1 MDPVYSTATGT
12 DLRDTLTS
20 VADTDGVEGLLL
32 LATPMDAVV
41 EDTFEA
47 TLGALSVPVFGGV
60 FPEIIHDGEPT
71 ESGLLAVGLPA
82 EPTIT
87 TLENASDPDREFA
100 TDLDPE
106 LPAEGYETA
115 FVFVDAYADEV
126 PTVIESLFRTY
137 GVGLN
142 FIGGGAGRLDDESSP
157 SLFTSEGVIEDAAV
171 MAAVDVPMEIGVK
184 HGWETIAGPFRVTG
198 ADGPTV
204 TELDGEPAFSV
215 YQDVVE
221 EHADTTVTRENF
233 FEVAKS
239 YPFGITRLDAEQIVR
254 DPFDVDGDALTC
266 FGSVPEGEFVNIL
279 TGDIDSLVSAAGE
292 AYETAVDGD
301 DGDEALYAFD
311 CISRRLY
318 LDDEFDRELSA
329 VDGDEESLVGALTI
343 GEIANDGSGHLDY
356 YNKTAVIGAM
366 TDR

>member
-1 MDPVYSTATGT
+1 MIQPHGNTLVDRVVTPQRAEEIRAGFDDLFTVELDWNLFFDFVNLAQGVYSPLEGFMSRN
-12 DLRDTLTS
+12 DFMKVVNDITL
-20 VADTDGVEGLLL
+20 
-32 LATPMDAVV
+32 
-41 EDTFEA
+41 
-47 TLGALSVPVFGGV
+47 
-60 FPEIIHDGEPT
+60 
-71 ESGLLAVGLPA
+71 ESGVPWPLPVV
-82 EPTIT
+82 
-87 TLENASDPDREFA
+87 
-100 TDLDPE
+100 LDVD
-106 LPAEGYETA
+106 AETA
-115 FVFVDAYADEV
+115 NDVTPGERIGITRADGTPVGVLDVDSVYRYNEEDV
-126 PTVIESLFRTY
+126 CTQLFGTTDNDHPGVRTVRSKAPF
-137 GVGLN
+137 
-142 FIGGGAGRLDDESSP
+142 FIGGPIKAFPDEITRQGNQVLTP
-157 SLFTSEGVIEDAAV
+157 KETRVLFK
-171 MAAVDVPMEIGVK
+171 K
-184 HGWETIAGPFRVTG
+184 HGWETVAGPFRVTG

-279 TGDIDSLVSAAGE
+279 TGDIDSLVSAAGD
-292 AYETAVDGD
+292 AYEAAVADS
-301 DGDEALYAFD
+301 ESESLYAFD

-329 VDGDEESLVGALTI
+329 IDGDEESLVGALTI